1 MATMVEWKIKGIF
14 KADAGKVYQ
23 EINSIGEEYTPES
36 IVEYAENPFTE
47 LHKCFEWDDEIAANK
62 FRLEQARK
70 ICRCLVITTQTKKG
84 EIVKVRVISNSGEN
98 DSLYRPTVRMVKNDD
113 QYLNLLNQAKAELI
127 QFKKRYSIIR
137 ELDSIFEEIDT
148 LIN

>member
-1 MATMVEWKIKGIF
+1 MGNHVEWKVKGIF
-14 KADAGKVYQ
+14 KANAEKVYE

-62 FRLEQARK
+62 YRVEQARK
-70 ICRCLVITTQTKKG
+70 ICRCLVITTQTKSG
-84 EIVKVRVISNSGEN
+84 ETVAVRVISNSGEYDN
-98 DSLYRPTVRMVKNDD
+98 IYRPTVRMVKNED
-113 QYLNLLNQAKAELI
+113 QYLKLLQQAKVELI
-127 QFKKRYSIIR
+127 QFKKRYRIIR
-137 ELDSIFEEIDT
+137 ELDSIFEEIDS